1 MSGTIVTLM
10 CIHCGAAF
18 EAETFGVAKA
28 MLAAHLP
35 CPGPQTNW
43 CTTTAAPAAEPQAET
58 EAEAPLVESL
68 PPVDA
73 AAAEEQP

>member
-43 CTTTAAPAAEPQAET
+43 CTTTGAPA
-58 EAEAPLVESL
+58 LES
-68 PPVDA
+68 PAPVDPQ
-73 AAAEEQP
+73 AAEEQP